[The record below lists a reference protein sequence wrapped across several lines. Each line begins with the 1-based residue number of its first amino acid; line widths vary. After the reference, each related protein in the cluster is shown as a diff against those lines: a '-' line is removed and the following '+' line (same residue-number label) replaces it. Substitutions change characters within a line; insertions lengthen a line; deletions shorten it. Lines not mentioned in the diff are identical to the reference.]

1 LEASVITLSPI
12 YVCSFANAHEGL
24 PADHANAVC
33 HSFQAFL
40 YTARLFECLRDV
52 PHSFVTFASSI

>member
-33 HSFQAFL
+33 HSFQLSFIQQDFL
-40 YTARLFECLRDV
+40 SV
-52 PHSFVTFASSI
+52 